1 MRTRLLYAAAS
12 ATGDNVCTYDVVSST
27 RLIAVQ
33 WAVHFTSITAASNS
47 VILLSRAAASQFA
60 TNNVPDILSIY
71 VMNSNFV
78 TSGLAQPQGNFLA
91 PIDQVL
97 KTGDRIAMHYQETGT
112 VVAAIYA
119 LLYFAV

>member
-12 ATGDNVCTYDVVSST
+12 ATGDNIATYDIVAT
-27 RLIAVQ
+27 TKLIGVQ

-47 VILLSRAAASQFA
+47 VIILSRAAASQFA
-60 TNNVPDILSIY
+60 TNNVPDVMSIF

-91 PIDQVL
+91 PVDVAL
-97 KTGDRIAMHYQETGT
+97 RAGDRLAVHYQETGT
-112 VVAAIYA
+112 VVAAIYC
-119 LLYFAV
+119 LLYFTV

>member
-12 ATGDNVCTYDVVSST
+12 ATGDNIATYDLVSAS
-27 RLIAVQ
+27 RLIMVH

-60 TNNVPDILSIY
+60 TNNVPDVLSIF

-91 PIDQVL
+91 PVDVAL
-97 KTGDRIAMHYQETGT
+97 NTGDRIALHYQQTGT
-112 VVAAIYA
+112 VVAAIYSP
-119 LLYFAV
+119 LYSDR

>member
-1 MRTRLLYAAAS
+1 MRTRLLYATAS
-12 ATGDNVCTYDVVSST
+12 ATGDNIATLDMVTSA
-27 RLIAVQ
+27 RLIMVH

-60 TNNVPDILSIY
+60 TNNVPDVLSIF

-91 PIDQVL
+91 PVDVAL
-97 KTGDRIAMHYQETGT
+97 NTGDRIAIHYQETGT
-112 VVAAIYA
+112 VVAAVYA
-119 LLYFAV
+119 LLYFDR